1 MLTKNNIINAF
12 TNKIGKLP
20 KPSQIKEYRTH
31 TLEELN
37 AILDRRMLIENNPSI
52 LNTVAEDYNNYLN
65 ASSADRQ
72 NWDFNIISK
81 NYLTTVKKL

>member
-1 MLTKNNIINAF
+1 MLTENEIVDLF
-12 TNKIGKLP
+12 VNKIGEQP
-20 KPSQIKEYRTH
+20 EPSQIKEYRTH

-37 AILDRRMLIENNPSI
+37 AILDRRMLIENDPSI